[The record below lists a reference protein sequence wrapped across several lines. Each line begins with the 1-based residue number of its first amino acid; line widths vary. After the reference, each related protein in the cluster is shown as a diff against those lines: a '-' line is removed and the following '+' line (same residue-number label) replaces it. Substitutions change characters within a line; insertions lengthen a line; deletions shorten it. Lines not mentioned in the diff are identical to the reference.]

1 MQHGFV
7 FQYLM
12 LVFFSKV
19 AVTYPNKQPA
29 KNVPMQIKARGV
41 KRNGVQ
47 IQLRKIDNDPNSR
60 DFTGEHGEVEFVIDA
75 CSDCDPISIQV
86 K

>member
-1 MQHGFV
+1 
-7 FQYLM
+7 M
-12 LVFFSKV
+12 LVFIFKV
-19 AVTYPNKQPA
+19 ALTYPNKQPA
-29 KNVPMQIKARGV
+29 KNVPMQIKARGGQ
-41 KRNGVQ
+41 KNGVQ

-60 DFTGEHGEVEFVIDA
+60 DFTDEQGEVEFVIDA

>member
-1 MQHGFV
+1 
-7 FQYLM
+7 M

-19 AVTYPNKQPA
+19 AVTYPNRQPA
-29 KNVPMQIKARGV
+29 KNVPMQIKAHGE
-41 KRNGVQ
+41 KGNGQ

-60 DFTGEHGEVEFVIDA
+60 DFTDEHGVVEFVIDA
-75 CSDCDPISIQV
+75 CSDCNPISIQV

>member
-1 MQHGFV
+1 
-7 FQYLM
+7 M

-29 KNVPMQIKARGV
+29 RNVPMQIKAH
-41 KRNGVQ
+41 GVQ
-47 IQLRKIDNDPNSR
+47 RDGAEIQLRKIDDDPNSR
-60 DFTGEHGEVEFVIDA
+60 DFTDEHGEVEFVIDA
-75 CSDCDPISIQV
+75 CSNCDPISIQV